1 MEWKQ
6 GFVANNMLREI
17 LGRAEPFFRKDKME
31 QQKLDQ
37 HRRMRPLEEQ
47 VKELEQRMESGDSS
61 QELME
66 TYELVRGQLY
76 DLRMERDKDNVPVS
90 PEWAI
95 LMSAIGKLPPI
106 VEGPKTPNLR
116 LIVDA
121 MDRLKAEG
129 AWDEDLGQEDGT
141 SLAAK

>member
-1 MEWKQ
+1 
-6 GFVANNMLREI
+6 
-17 LGRAEPFFRKDKME
+17 
-31 QQKLDQ
+31 
-37 HRRMRPLEEQ
+37 
-47 VKELEQRMESGDSS
+47 
-61 QELME
+61 
-66 TYELVRGQLY
+66 
-76 DLRMERDKDNVPVS
+76 
-90 PEWAI
+90 
-95 LMSAIGKLPPI
+95 MSAIGKLPPI

>member
-1 MEWKQ
+1 
-6 GFVANNMLREI
+6 MLREI
-17 LGRAEPFFRKDKME
+17 LGRAEPFFRKDKLE

-37 HRRMRPLEEQ
+37 QRRMRPLEEQ
-47 VKELEQRMESGDSS
+47 VKELEQRIEESGDNS
-61 QELME
+61 QELMDA
-66 TYELVRGQLY
+66 YESVWGQLN
-76 DLRMERDKDNVPVS
+76 DLRMERDKNTDPVS

-95 LMSAIGKLPPI
+95 LMSAIGELPPI

-129 AWDEDLGQEDGT
+129 AWEEELGQEEGT